1 MSYRVVVMVPS
12 TDCTGAREVCFCE
25 LRYSLKRRFI
35 WFGRRFMDVSLY
47 FGDHETIKPLERK
60 EDADLTAQ
68 MVYLTMRR
76 LDVEVRVEECPSRP
90 LRPGA
95 IEEIEETVK

>member
-12 TDCTGAREVCFCE
+12 KEYQGNREVCFCE
-25 LRYSLKRRFI
+25 LRYSIKRQFI
-35 WFGRRFMDVSLY
+35 WFGPRVMDVAIF
-47 FGDHETIKPLERK
+47 FGGPEAIRPLERK

-68 MVYLTMRR
+68 MVYLAMRR
-76 LDVEVRVEECPSRP
+76 LGVEVRVEECPSRP

-95 IEEIEETVK
+95 IKEIEETIK

>member
-1 MSYRVVVMVPS
+1 MSYRVVVMVPAE
-12 TDCTGAREVCFCE
+12 DRPGDFEVCFVE
-25 LRYSLKRRFI
+25 LRYSVKRRFI
-35 WFGRRFMDVSLY
+35 WFGRRFMDVSIA
-47 FGDHETIKPLERK
+47 FGNGYEIKPLERK

-68 MVYLTMRR
+68 MVYLAMRR

-95 IEEIEETVK
+95 VKEIKETIK